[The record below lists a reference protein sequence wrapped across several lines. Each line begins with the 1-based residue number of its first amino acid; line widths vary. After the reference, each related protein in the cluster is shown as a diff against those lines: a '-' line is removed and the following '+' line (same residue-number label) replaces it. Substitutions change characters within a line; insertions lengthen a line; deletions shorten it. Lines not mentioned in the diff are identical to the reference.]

1 MQATLSLAELAQ
13 LMQVEPPQEGP
24 MGLWRFALRS
34 VGAGETLFR
43 QGDRFRSMY
52 VVRTGFFRSSFIRGA
67 TEHVVAFPMMGDA
80 LGMDGIGP
88 GAHPVETAALTDA
101 QVAVVPY
108 ALLEQMECLHGSPG
122 EILLRLL
129 CRENACKSELVSLL
143 GHRNSTSR
151 AAAFLLRQSA
161 RFAAL
166 GYSHSD
172 FPMPMRHADVGSYL
186 GLRPETLSRAFGA
199 LGAARLARISLKAVK
214 IRDLGGLRAVADS
227 ARTEALARVT
237 MPVARGTARAQRPAA
252 EARVQ

>member
-24 MGLWRFALRS
+24 MGLWRFALRG

-52 VVRTGFFRSSFIRGA
+52 VVRTGFFRSSFIRGT
-67 TEHVVAFPMMGDA
+67 TEHMVAFPMTGDA

-88 GAHPVETAALTDA
+88 GVHPVETAALSDA

-108 ALLEQMECLHGSPG
+108 ALLEQMECLHGAPG

-143 GHRNSTSR
+143 GRRNSASR
-151 AAAFLLRQSA
+151 AAAFLLRQGK
-161 RFAAL
+161 RFGAL

-186 GLRPETLSRAFGA
+186 GLRPETLSRAFAA
-199 LGAARLARISLKAVK
+199 LSAARLARISLKAVE
-214 IRDLGGLRAVADS
+214 ILDVFGSVSQTLADS
-227 ARTEALARVT
+227 RDALER
-237 MPVARGTARAQRPAA
+237 
-252 EARVQ
+252 

>member
-1 MQATLSLAELAQ
+1 MQATLSLAELAR
-13 LMQVEPPQEGP
+13 LMQLEPPQEGP
-24 MGLWRFALRS
+24 MGLWRFALRG

-52 VVRTGFFRSSFIRGA
+52 VVRTGFFRSSFIRGE
-67 TEHVVAFPMMGDA
+67 TEHVVGFPMMGDA
-80 LGMDGIGP
+80 IGMDGIGP
-88 GAHPVETAALTDA
+88 GVHPVEAAALSDA

-108 ALLEQMECLHGSPG
+108 ALLEQMECLHGAPG

-151 AAAFLLRQSA
+151 AAAFLLRQGE
-161 RFAAL
+161 RFGAL

-199 LGAARLARISLKAVK
+199 LGAARLARISLKSVE
-214 IRDLGGLRAVADS
+214 ILDIEGLRAVAEG
-227 ARTEALARVT
+227 ARAVPEARAKTSVTRSTARLARA
-237 MPVARGTARAQRPAA
+237 P
-252 EARVQ
+252 EATRMQ